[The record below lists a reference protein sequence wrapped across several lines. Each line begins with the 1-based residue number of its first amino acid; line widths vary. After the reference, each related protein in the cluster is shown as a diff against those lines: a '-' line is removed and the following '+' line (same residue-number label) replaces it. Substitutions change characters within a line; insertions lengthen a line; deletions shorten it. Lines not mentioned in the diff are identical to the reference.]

1 MAVVETSGIIKTK
14 DSSGNIVFFY
24 PMTLKDNVSGMEEVD
39 AHLTNENNPHNVTAE
54 QIGALSFIPFDMTST
69 DGVTYTC
76 TVPGISALTV
86 GASFTGLPKKEST
99 SQVVRLNVNGFGSK
113 LLRRRVSV
121 GSATTTTG
129 YDDTWLSAN
138 KPIRITYDGLFWVVD
153 MVQAH
158 ASDLMGSVPV
168 AKGGTGAT
176 TATQAC
182 ANLGALSVTG
192 GTMSG
197 SLDMSSNKITNLATP
212 TDDSDAVTKKYVDE
226 HSYILSSSTP
236 GSTKKFK
243 ITVDDSGTLTVTEVI
258 SRQQ

>member
-1 MAVVETSGIIKTK
+1 MAVVEKSGIVKTR

-24 PMTLKDNVSGMEEVD
+24 PMTLKDNVSGMEDVD
-39 AHLTNENNPHNVTAE
+39 AHLTDENNPHNVTAE
-54 QIGALSFIPFDMTST
+54 QIGAVSSIPFDMTST

-153 MVQAH
+153 MMQTH

-168 AKGGTGAT
+168 TKGGTGAK
-176 TATQAC
+176 TAAEAC
-182 ANLGALSVTG
+182 TNLGALPTAG

-197 SLDMSSNKITNLATP
+197 ALDMGSNRITNLATP
-212 TDDSDAVTKKYVDE
+212 ADDSDAATKKYVDE
-226 HSYILSSSTP
+226 HRCILTSSTP

-243 ITVDDSGTLTVTEVI
+243 IVVDDSGTLTATEI
-258 SRQQ
+258 TD

>member
-14 DSSGNIVFFY
+14 DSNGNMIFLY
-24 PMTLKDNVSGMEEVD
+24 PMTLKDNVSGMEDVD
-39 AHLTNENNPHNVTAE
+39 AHLADENNPHNVTAE
-54 QIGALSFIPFDMTST
+54 QIGAVSSKPFDMTST
-69 DGVTYTC
+69 DGMTYTC

-99 SQVVRLNVNGFGSK
+99 SQVIKLNVNGLGSK

-121 GSATTTTG
+121 GSATTAPG

-138 KPIRITYDGLFWVVD
+138 RPIRITYDGIFWVAD
-153 MVQAH
+153 MTQAH

-168 AKGGTGAT
+168 TKGGTGAT
-176 TATQAC
+176 TAAEAC
-182 ANLGALSVTG
+182 INLGALSTAG

-197 SLDMSSNKITNLATP
+197 SLDMGSNKITNLVTP
-212 TDDSDAVTKKYVDE
+212 TNGSDAVTKKYVDE
-226 HSYILSSSTP
+226 HSCILTSSTP

-243 ITVDDSGTLTVTEVI
+243 IVVDDSGTLTATEI
-258 SRQQ
+258 TD